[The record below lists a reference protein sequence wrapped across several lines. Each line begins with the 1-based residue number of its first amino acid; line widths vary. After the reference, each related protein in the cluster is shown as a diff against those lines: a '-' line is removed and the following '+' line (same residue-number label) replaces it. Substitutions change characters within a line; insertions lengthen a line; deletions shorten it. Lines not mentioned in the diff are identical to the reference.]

1 MWYINFRKLRK
12 RKKEMRWYEM
22 NRNLLEAK
30 LKEKG
35 SNVAEISKIIGVE
48 PSTFYRKLSGKS
60 DFFRKEIEKIVKY
73 LNLSIDEMER
83 IFFGL

>member
-1 MWYINFRKLRK
+1 
-12 RKKEMRWYEM
+12 M

-48 PSTFYRKLSGKS
+48 PSTLYRKLSGQS

-73 LNLSIDEMER
+73 LNLSIDEMEK

>member
-48 PSTFYRKLSGKS
+48 PSTFYRKLSGQS

-73 LNLSIDEMER
+73 LNLSIDEMEK

>member
-1 MWYINFRKLRK
+1 
-12 RKKEMRWYEM
+12 M

-48 PSTFYRKLSGKS
+48 PSTFYRKYL
-60 DFFRKEIEKIVKY
+60 EKVT
-73 LNLSIDEMER
+73 
-83 IFFGL
+83 FFGKR

>member
-1 MWYINFRKLRK
+1 
-12 RKKEMRWYEM
+12 M

-48 PSTFYRKLSGKS
+48 PSTFYRKLSGQS
-60 DFFRKEIEKIVKY
+60 DFFRTEIDKIVKY
-73 LNLSIDEMER
+73 LNLSIDEMEK